1 MLTVRGI
8 DCYYGK
14 MHVLRGVSLEV
25 GDESVGLFGPNGA
38 GKTTLINAVLGMVKP
53 RQGEILFDGKPI
65 HGLPTHEIARLGISL
80 VPQDRELFPFMSVQG
95 NLEAGAAYIPG
106 AAARAKER
114 LELVF
119 GLFPVLQRR
128 LKQAAGTLSG
138 GEQRMLAV
146 GRALMGCPRLLILD
160 EPSLGLQPSLVSE
173 LFGKLAE
180 MQGAVSVLVTEQ
192 NVRASLKA
200 VVRGY
205 VLENGSIAFQD
216 TAEGLAHNPHVVRSY
231 LGL

>member
-1 MLTVRGI
+1 MLAVRGI

-14 MHVLRGVSLEV
+14 MHVLRGASLEV
-25 GDESVGLFGPNGA
+25 GGESVGLFGPNGA
-38 GKTTLINAVLGMVKP
+38 GKTTLINAILGMVKP

-65 HGLPTHEIARLGISL
+65 HGLPTHEIARRGISL
-80 VPQDRELFPFMSVQG
+80 VPQDRELFPFLSVQG

-106 AAARAKER
+106 AASRSEER

-119 GLFPVLQRR
+119 GLFPMLQQRM
-128 LKQAAGTLSG
+128 KQAAGTLSG

-160 EPSLGLQPSLVSE
+160 EPSLGLQPSLVTD
-173 LFGKLAE
+173 LFGKLSE
-180 MQGAVSVLVTEQ
+180 MRGKVSILVTEQ

-200 VVRGY
+200 VGRGY
-205 VLENGSIAFQD
+205 VLENGSIAFED
-216 TAEGLAHNPHVVRSY
+216 TAEGLARNPHVIKSY

>member
-14 MHVLRGVSLEV
+14 MHVLRGASLEV
-25 GDESVGLFGPNGA
+25 GEESVGLFGPNGA
-38 GKTTLINAVLGMVKP
+38 GKTTLINAVLGMVRP
-53 RQGEILFDGKPI
+53 RRGEILFDGQPI
-65 HGLPTHEIARLGISL
+65 HGLPTHEIARRGISL
-80 VPQDRELFPFMSVQG
+80 VPQDRELFPFMTVHG

-106 AAARAKER
+106 AAAKSKES

-119 GLFPVLQRR
+119 GLFPVLQKRM
-128 LKQAAGTLSG
+128 KQAAGTLSG

-173 LFGKLAE
+173 LYAKLAE
-180 MQGAVSVLVTEQ
+180 MRGRISILVTEQ

-200 VVRGY
+200 VERGY

-216 TAEGLAHNPHVVRSY
+216 TAEGLARNPHVIKSY